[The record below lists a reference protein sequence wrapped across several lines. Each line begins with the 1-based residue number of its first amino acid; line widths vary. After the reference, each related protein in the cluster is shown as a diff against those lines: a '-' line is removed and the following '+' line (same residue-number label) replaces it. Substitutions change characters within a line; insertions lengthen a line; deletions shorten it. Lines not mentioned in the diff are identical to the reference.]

1 MKKLAKLIKEL
12 EQDLLI
18 CVRCGACHAAC
29 PLYKITQQEGDVAR
43 GKLSLLDGLVKNL
56 FSKPDQVN
64 KILNKCLLCGSCAAS
79 CPSNV
84 NVIQIF
90 IKARIIITQYS
101 SLSLFKKVV
110 FRFFLSNPKRFN
122 WIITIIEKFQ
132 FLVVTDNTNSLNT
145 SSFRLISPSNETRR
159 FRKIAKTPFYKTKY
173 AKNSISDDNRLK
185 VAFFPGCVIDKFYP
199 DIAIDTVQILKHYK
213 VDIYIPDDQGCC
225 GIPALASGDKD
236 TFNKLVAHN
245 INLFSMVDFDYILT
259 PCATCLSTI
268 KEMWPLLYQPENDQE
283 KKILLNLSSKSLDIS
298 QFLIN
303 ILNIT
308 KVLKNNNIE
317 NITYHDPCHH
327 KKVLNISNE
336 PRELIKLSGQKF
348 IEMEKSDS
356 CCGMGGTFNLLHYDE
371 SVKIGNLKLN
381 NIKKANSSV
390 VATSCPACMMQ
401 LADIIA
407 KSNSDVKVRHPIEIF
422 KQALFYNNK

>member
-18 CVRCGACHAAC
+18 CVRCGTCHAAC
-29 PLYKITQQEGDVAR
+29 PLYKITKQEGDVAR
-43 GKLSLLDGLVKNL
+43 GKLSLLDGLVNNL

-64 KILNKCLLCGSCAAS
+64 KILNKCLLCGSCAAN

-122 WIITIIEKFQ
+122 WIVTIIEKFQ

-145 SSFRLISPSNETRR
+145 SSFRLVSPTNETRR
-159 FRKIAKTPFYKTKY
+159 FRKIAKTPFHRTKY
-173 AKNSISDDNRLK
+173 AKNFIGDDNRLK

-213 VDIYIPDDQGCC
+213 VDVYIPDDQGCC
-225 GIPALASGDKD
+225 GIPALGSGDKD

-245 INLFSMVDFDYILT
+245 IDLFSRVDFDYILT

-268 KEMWPLLYQPENDQE
+268 KEMWPLLYQSEDDQE
-283 KKILLNLSSKSLDIS
+283 KEFLLNLSRKSLDIS

-308 KVLKNNNIE
+308 KTLENNNIE

-327 KKVLNISNE
+327 KKILDISNE
-336 PRELIKLSGQKF
+336 PRELIKLSGQKLV
-348 IEMEKSDS
+348 EMDKSDS

-381 NIKKANSSV
+381 NIKKINCSV

-401 LADIIA
+401 LTDIIA
-407 KSNSDVKVRHPIEIF
+407 KSNLNIKIKHPIEIF
-422 KQALFYNNK
+422 KQGLL